1 VVGGGLDEAVNAV
14 AGPRPGRFG
23 RLRAACWWLFAGST
37 AVVVA
42 IGLLA
47 PSLGAPDPGLPG
59 RFGFLAE
66 TITALWRSL
75 GIALLVLAIAA
86 RWGRRRRP
94 AIAFV
99 VLAVLALWPEL
110 WSLLPRGLRGGSGA
124 GDGPALRIATVNL
137 NEFGEDEAAMVTG
150 LRQLDCDVLVLLEF
164 TPRWERLLAAAR
176 VADHAHRVI
185 GERASLD
192 GLQTGGLRVAIWS
205 RLPFAGEPHT
215 CLLQG
220 FNAQLRAPIA
230 WQGRTFWL
238 HAVHP
243 LPPLSLQY
251 DGVFRQ
257 RRELLDWLRTSPH
270 PRIVAGDLNAAPRG
284 ALRARL
290 HELGLRSAGDE
301 VHGQSPGTWP
311 MDRAWAAPFRLAID
325 QILVDDAFV
334 VDDCD
339 VGPPNGSDHAPLV
352 ATVRWRAG
360 R

>member
-1 VVGGGLDEAVNAV
+1 VAGGGLDEAVNAV
-14 AGPRPGRFG
+14 AGPRSGCLG
-23 RLRAACWWLFAGST
+23 RLRAAGWWLLAGSA

-59 RFGFLAE
+59 RFGYWAE
-66 TITALWRSL
+66 TITALWRPL
-75 GIALLVLAIAA
+75 GSALLGLAIAA
-86 RWGRRRRP
+86 WWCRRRRP

-124 GDGPALRIATVNL
+124 GAGPALRIATVNL

-164 TPRWERLLAAAR
+164 TPRWERVLAAQS
-176 VADHAHRVI
+176 VGDHVHRVI
-185 GERASLD
+185 SDPGGAHTD
-192 GLQTGGLRVAIWS
+192 GLRVAIWS
-205 RLPFAGEPHT
+205 RHPFAGEPET
-215 CLLQG
+215 CLLRG
-220 FNAQLRAPIA
+220 YNAQLRAPIV
-230 WQGRTFWL
+230 WQERTFWV

-251 DGVFRQ
+251 AGVFEQ
-257 RRELLDWLRTSPH
+257 RRQLLDWLRTSPR
-270 PRIVAGDLNAAPRG
+270 PRIVAGDLNAAPRS

-290 HELGLRSAGDE
+290 HELGWRSAGDD

-325 QILVDDAFV
+325 QILVDDHFV
-334 VDDCD
+334 VDDCV
-339 VGPPNGSDHAPLV
+339 VGPANGSDHAPLL
-352 ATVRWRAG
+352 ATIRWRAG